1 MRWHLPSPRAVIALE
16 SVVRNGSV
24 TAAAAELGVTHSAVS
39 KQLTSLE
46 CWIGCPLFE
55 PDRRQMIPTP
65 AARRLAEAAGIAWGV
80 LAAAVDEVAHR
91 PKGWSLRVI
100 APATFAMRW
109 LLPRLP
115 AFHAGSPAIK
125 VSVRQTHTPENWQDL
140 PFDVAIRRGDQPSA
154 RLATT
159 TFLREELVLVAAAPS
174 GLREVEGLGKVPL
187 LEADTRPGELSAWL
201 AAARSRL
208 GEVPIG
214 TRAGP
219 TRFAHFYIALEAAL
233 QGQGALVAPRAVVE
247 NLVEEG
253 TLEVLFP
260 QVSVPGR
267 PYWLGFDPKGPK
279 VKAAQQFSAWLLE
292 TAGCPVADDSVH
304 L

>member
-24 TAAAAELGVTHSAVS
+24 TAAAAELGVTQSAVS

-65 AARRLAEAAGIAWGV
+65 AARRLADAAGVAWGV
-80 LAAAVDEVAHR
+80 LAAAVDEVARR

-125 VSVRQTHTPENWQDL
+125 VSVRQTHTPESWLDL

-159 TFLREELVLVAAAPS
+159 TFLREDLILVAAARS
-174 GLREVEGLGKVPL
+174 GLGEIDRLGEMPL

-201 AAARSRL
+201 VAARTRL
-208 GEVPIG
+208 GEQAIPKRV
-214 TRAGP
+214 RP

-233 QGQGALVAPRAVVE
+233 QGQGLLVAPSVVVG
-247 NLVEEG
+247 NLVDEG
-253 TLEVLFP
+253 ALDVLFP
-260 QVSVPGR
+260 QISVPGR
-267 PYWLGFDPKGPK
+267 PYWLGFDPQGPK
-279 VKAAQQFSAWLLE
+279 VEAVQQFSGWLLE
-292 TAGCPVADDSVH
+292 MAGCPASGDSAH
-304 L
+304 S